1 MKIIRVIKASNLDR
15 QVYDFLVDYMHE
27 DEDRAKEIVDDHDY
41 VIVDGEN
48 ETDLGYN
55 FIHDV
60 LGDISEVFNKEQ
72 FFDFAKYGQ
81 LFIESDEF
89 SKNDD
94 DIYVDSEGINSG
106 ADNEYD
112 LGKFIFEEFY
122 KGNFDNI
129 SEQDLNNCFDYTKF
143 GKALLAEDNFN
154 KLDDKHYIQF

>member
-1 MKIIRVIKASNLDR
+1 MKLIRVIKASDLDK
-15 QVYDFLVDYMHE
+15 QVYDFLIDYMHE

-55 FIHDV
+55 FVHDV
-60 LGDISEVFNKEQ
+60 LGDISEVFNKKR
-72 FFDFAKYGQ
+72 FFNYGKFGH
-81 LFIESDEF
+81 LFVISSEF
-89 SKNDD
+89 TKNEDG
-94 DIYVDSEGINSG
+94 IYVDSEGINSG

-122 KGNFDNI
+122 EGNFDNI
-129 SEQDLNNCFDYTKF
+129 SEQDLNNCFDYEQF

-154 KLDDKHYIQF
+154 KLDDTHYIQF